1 MIVGSLAFG
10 IHLLIQTARSERLCT
25 VAEARAVCWAKPIG
39 RLTPQHHQEEV
50 DALSEQIENDRHP
63 PDMDVA
69 PDADY
74 RAAHDAPNRY
84 ARELEAADNHEVLIH
99 SFPGGALYLMRTGF
113 EEDMGKGRAPIST
126 ERAARTWPLEAAW
139 EAHAA
144 TTKETEQMGPIDRLR
159 GLFAGGMTR
168 EGEAIVMDKPLG
180 IARTA
185 ITEEEIDAD
194 LSAYEAAKSERAE
207 IRGREYGSVYT
218 SNVAIP
224 GEARLGMAERRTRLE
239 IEPTADGN
247 GVEVRQYRRNYLS
260 VEGKGVVSAKDI
272 AQDPFSPKTLAK
284 FGTADEAQRYI
295 NDHIRDYNEAAA
307 EHQSAGEQWL
317 AEQNA
322 EELEEEPVLTPQA
335 EDLTHAN
342 RPAVQEIAT
351 ALGVQPTE
359 AVDRYQEMINAH
371 ETTGRAQY
379 AETAEQ
385 GREIARQEVAEAL
398 TGLGVSRESIE
409 EIGRLQYGQ
418 PGPVNVGKSA
428 AREDAAY
435 RSAGLGPDAS
445 SVAAPDRSGVDVK
458 HELWRLR
465 NEERSSLAD
474 QQKRAADLG
483 LTVEQIQASEA
494 FDARFGETAIEHSKR
509 GENGHQN
516 GASTAV
522 LLDKASVLADQAQ
535 NPTGISDA
543 DATMT
548 EMSSL
553 ERTLEVTANGQSPE
567 VSAVLYGTADDID
580 PETLRVLTADTP
592 QDRREDL
599 ARKAELY
606 AASVGAAPDSSLG
619 AAVQKFA
626 ADVRSGNNAIDMTQW
641 FEPQQG
647 VSIESNERLAATT
660 KERVSEGMQPLFEEA
675 RALGVQVDSG
685 SFNIAQK
692 QQIREDVTVA
702 SQKIGF

>member
-1 MIVGSLAFG
+1 
-10 IHLLIQTARSERLCT
+10 
-25 VAEARAVCWAKPIG
+25 
-39 RLTPQHHQEEV
+39 
-50 DALSEQIENDRHP
+50 
-63 PDMDVA
+63 
-69 PDADY
+69 
-74 RAAHDAPNRY
+74 
-84 ARELEAADNHEVLIH
+84 
-99 SFPGGALYLMRTGF
+99 
-113 EEDMGKGRAPIST
+113 
-126 ERAARTWPLEAAW
+126 
-139 EAHAA
+139 
-144 TTKETEQMGPIDRLR
+144 MGPIDWLR

-224 GEARLGMAERRTRLE
+224 GESRLGMAERRTRLE

-272 AQDPFSPKTLAK
+272 EQGPFSPKTLAK

-398 TGLGVSRESIE
+398 RAGC
-409 EIGRLQYGQ
+409 Q
-418 PGPVNVGKSA
+418 PGVHRRDWTA
-428 AREDAAY
+428 AIW
-435 RSAGLGPDAS
+435 P
-445 SVAAPDRSGVDVK
+445 
-458 HELWRLR
+458 
-465 NEERSSLAD
+465 
-474 QQKRAADLG
+474 RACKCRRIG
-483 LTVEQIQASEA
+483 
-494 FDARFGETAIEHSKR
+494 
-509 GENGHQN
+509 
-516 GASTAV
+516 GA
-522 LLDKASVLADQAQ
+522 
-535 NPTGISDA
+535 
-543 DATMT
+543 
-548 EMSSL
+548 
-553 ERTLEVTANGQSPE
+553 
-567 VSAVLYGTADDID
+567 
-580 PETLRVLTADTP
+580 
-592 QDRREDL
+592 
-599 ARKAELY
+599 
-606 AASVGAAPDSSLG
+606 
-619 AAVQKFA
+619 
-626 ADVRSGNNAIDMTQW
+626 
-641 FEPQQG
+641 
-647 VSIESNERLAATT
+647 
-660 KERVSEGMQPLFEEA
+660 
-675 RALGVQVDSG
+675 
-685 SFNIAQK
+685 
-692 QQIREDVTVA
+692 
-702 SQKIGF
+702 